1 VNAFFW
7 KLLTDVVVVVHGAW
21 VVTVSIGPIWG
32 VRYPRFRA
40 VHLGMMWWTF
50 FVLASGMYCPVS
62 GLENSFRVHYDP
74 SSSYSG
80 GFVVH
85 YVNKIMNWDLTQ
97 PHIVSAM
104 TAWAFLWTGI
114 YIYLWLR
121 NRKKTPPAAG
131 PR

>member
-1 VNAFFW
+1 VTAFFW
-7 KLLTDVVVVVHGAW
+7 KLVTDVIVVVHGAW
-21 VVTVSIGPIWG
+21 VIAVAIGPIWG
-32 VRYPRFRA
+32 VRYRRLRA
-40 VHLGMMWWTF
+40 VHLGMLWWTF

-62 GLENSFRVHYDP
+62 ELENSFRVHYDP

-85 YVNKIMNWDLTQ
+85 YVNKITHWDLTQ

-114 YIYLWLR
+114 YAFLWI
-121 NRKKTPPAAG
+121 KKKPAAADA
-131 PR
+131 R